1 MQLHLPTN
9 QHIFCFKSST
19 PPPKKKQLHLLQQIR
34 RKQAVERADGGRGK
48 AYVFKKSFLFCKCSG
63 LWGRG
68 KAYIFKKKKNRLC
81 FLFLRHVGK
90 LDYLFFISKPCART
104 GAVARHTFLRS
115 LFFFCK
121 CSGLWVEFT
130 VNTLSR
136 GSWHPGIY
144 SHLTVYCVYQKQK
157 YFLEMYAVTM

>member
-1 MQLHLPTN
+1 MQLQLPTN

-48 AYVFKKSFLFCKCSG
+48 AHVFKKSFLFCKCSG
-63 LWGRG
+63 QWGRG

-104 GAVARHTFLRS
+104 GAVARHMFLRS
-115 LFFFCK
+115 LFFF
-121 CSGLWVEFT
+121 
-130 VNTLSR
+130 VNVVDCELSLQSILCHGVRGIQAYIVTLQSTAYTKNKNT
-136 GSWHPGIY
+136 S
-144 SHLTVYCVYQKQK
+144 
-157 YFLEMYAVTM
+157 